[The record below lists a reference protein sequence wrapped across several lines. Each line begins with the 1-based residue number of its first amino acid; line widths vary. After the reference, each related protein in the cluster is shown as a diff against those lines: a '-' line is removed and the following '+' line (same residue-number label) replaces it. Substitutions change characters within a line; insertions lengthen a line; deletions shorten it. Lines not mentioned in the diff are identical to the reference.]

1 MARQH
6 ASPADFELVGMSSDP
21 TPGDPD
27 QIQGIVQRYGDIG
40 DAAEK
45 ALNVLKKDGSIS
57 TGRGAAMDALR
68 KKVGDDLPDKLSKTA
83 RSYQDAADAYRA
95 YVPQLEQAQAQFD
108 QAVDQAQ
115 AVAGQAAQ
123 TVAPPAA

>member
-1 MARQH
+1 MGRQH
-6 ASPADFELVGMSSDP
+6 ATSADFELVGMGSDP

-57 TGRGAAMDALR
+57 NGRGAAMDALR
-68 KKVGDDLPDKLSKTA
+68 KKVGDDLPEKLTKTA

-95 YVPQLEQAQAQFD
+95 YIPQLQQAQETFD
-108 QAVDQAQ
+108 RAVDQAQ
-115 AVAGQAAQ
+115 TAAPQ
-123 TVAPPAA
+123 